1 MSTRFERLP
10 TRVIVAVV
18 AIPLIVF
25 AIFEGGYVFF
35 GLIGVISA
43 IALHE
48 FYAMVRPK
56 GAEPLM
62 GLGIAAGILVNAAFL
77 YERFQIELYAFFAER
92 GYQLKLFSQLQFL
105 LVVLIV
111 FVLIVLGI
119 ELFRRKGSPLLNVS
133 TTLAGVLVISLCFG
147 LLIGLRELYGHGF
160 PFHKFM
166 GGSLLAGDKELA
178 TVRAWGGWTVLSIVV
193 AIWFCDTAA
202 YFVGSVFGRHKLF
215 PRVSPGKT
223 WEGAIAG
230 FVGAVAVMVVGR
242 ELFLPYLTLMDGIF
256 LGVIVGVF
264 GQMGDLVESR
274 FKRDAGI
281 KDSSAL
287 IPGHGGMYDR
297 FDSLVFI
304 APFVYLYIDFIV
316 LS

>member
-10 TRVIVAVV
+10 ARVIVAVV

-35 GLIGVISA
+35 ALIGVISA
-43 IALHE
+43 ITLFE
-48 FYAMVRPK
+48 FYAMARTK
-56 GAEPLM
+56 GAEPLT

-77 YERFQIELYAFFAER
+77 YERFQVEVYSFFAER
-92 GYQLKLFSQLQFL
+92 GYHLKLFSQLQFL
-105 LVVLIV
+105 LVVIIV
-111 FVLIVLGI
+111 FVLIALSI
-119 ELFRRKGSPLLNVS
+119 ELFRRKGSPLLNIS

-147 LLIGLRELYGHGF
+147 LLVGLRELYSDGF
-160 PFHKFM
+160 PLHKFF
-166 GGSLLAGDKELA
+166 GGSFRAGEEELS
-178 TVRAWGGWTVLSIVV
+178 TVRSWGGWTVLSVVV
-193 AIWFCDTAA
+193 ALWTCDTAA
-202 YFVGSVFGRHKLF
+202 YFVGSTFGKHKLF
-215 PRVSPGKT
+215 PSVSPGKT

-230 FVGAVAVMVVGR
+230 FLGALAVMVTGR
-242 ELFLPYLTLMDGIF
+242 ELFLPYLTLADGIL

-264 GQMGDLVESR
+264 GQMGDLIESR
-274 FKRDAGI
+274 FKRDAGT

-297 FDSLVFI
+297 FDSLVFA